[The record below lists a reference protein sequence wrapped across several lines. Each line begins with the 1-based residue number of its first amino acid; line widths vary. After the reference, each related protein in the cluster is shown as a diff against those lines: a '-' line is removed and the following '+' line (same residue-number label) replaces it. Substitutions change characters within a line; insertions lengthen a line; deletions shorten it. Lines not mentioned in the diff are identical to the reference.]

1 MDLVFD
7 NDRLYLHNATAHYG
21 AIPLCVSGGARGRV
35 LGAVPNPILQ
45 LWLRNQQQ
53 QMAT

>member
-21 AIPLCVSGGARGRV
+21 AIPLCVSGGARGVGWCWVRR
-35 LGAVPNPILQ
+35 Q
-45 LWLRNQQQ
+45 S
-53 QMAT
+53 